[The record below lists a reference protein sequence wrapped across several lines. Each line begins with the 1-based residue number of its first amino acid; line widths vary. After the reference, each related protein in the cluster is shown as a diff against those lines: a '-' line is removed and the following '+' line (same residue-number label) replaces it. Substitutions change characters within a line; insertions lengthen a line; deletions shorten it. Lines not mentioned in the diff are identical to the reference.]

1 MKCRLKMPAVLIIV
15 HENPRRDPLSHLL
28 SLKEQGELLGYP
40 ASKVEVHNEILH
52 SVKYGFTSVIVK

>member
-1 MKCRLKMPAVLIIV
+1 V

-40 ASKVEVHNEILH
+40 ASTVEVHNEILH